1 MGIFLVMK
9 RTRKKT
15 SILIFSCFILI
26 IHFASCYLNPKEAT
40 LPDIKRGPTKWL
52 KLSFP
57 DRTRT
62 VITEKDHMLIEKKVN
77 GSEVTKIKEGI
88 QAILSSGEVFVD
100 LSLSDLDGDSKEE
113 VLAIIGRPGD
123 KYGDRFLVFSLE
135 EGRVAKITKDIYLN
149 KLRPWRIKAGDIDG
163 DGKNEVLLGV
173 YKKTRFDRKKDNRL
187 FVYGWDKNDLFP
199 KWLGSSLSLPFYDFA
214 VGDIEG
220 KGKEMLVSLERL
232 KDGGSRVMIYEWS
245 GFGFLGE
252 WEIRSL
258 RQFRNLMLLDSDDD
272 GKEEIFIE
280 L

>member
-1 MGIFLVMK
+1 MWS
-9 RTRKKT
+9 KT
-15 SILIFSCFILI
+15 VILIFVFSILMA
-26 IHFASCYLNPKEAT
+26 HFASCSLTPKEAVAPEKK
-40 LPDIKRGPTKWL
+40 LGPTKWL

-57 DRTRT
+57 ERTET
-62 VITEKDHMLIEKKVN
+62 VITEKDHMHIKREVN

-88 QAILSSGEVFVD
+88 QAFLSSRDVVVD
-100 LSLSDLDGDSKEE
+100 LSLCDLDGDAKEE
-113 VLAIIGRPGD
+113 VLAIIGRRD
-123 KYGDRFLVFSLE
+123 ERYGDRFLVFSCE
-135 EGRVAKITKDIYLN
+135 DGKITKITKDINLT

-173 YKKTRFDRKKDNRL
+173 YKKTRFDRKKNNRL
-187 FVYGWDKNDLFP
+187 FIYGWDKDDLFP

-220 KGKEMLVSLERL
+220 KGKETLVSLERL

-252 WEIRSL
+252 WEARSL
-258 RQFRNLMLLDSDDD
+258 RQIKNLMLFDSDND
-272 GKEEIFIE
+272 GKKEIFIE